1 MFWFCGHETCGIL
14 VLQPGI
20 EPTAPALE
28 GKILTTGLLGKSLFF
43 FFLNDYNYR
52 RVRKKAEVNATK
64 TQFRTS
70 QPGLNFL
77 LALMLQ
83 QQQQFLLDLGLVK
96 KIKIENMQKV
106 INLFVAQKVFNHILK
121 FSHLC
126 WNVLSLQMRFFFG
139 ERKAIWEQNFYF
151 ENFLCLFS
159 NDSIYGLFNTCLYV
173 HSVPSQ
179 LS

>member
-64 TQFRTS
+64 T
-70 QPGLNFL
+70 
-77 LALMLQ
+77 
-83 QQQQFLLDLGLVK
+83 
-96 KIKIENMQKV
+96 
-106 INLFVAQKVFNHILK
+106 
-121 FSHLC
+121 
-126 WNVLSLQMRFFFG
+126 
-139 ERKAIWEQNFYF
+139 
-151 ENFLCLFS
+151 
-159 NDSIYGLFNTCLYV
+159 
-173 HSVPSQ
+173 
-179 LS
+179 